1 MAFQECVIEVAQEQA
16 EAWSDALFDLGALSV
31 SVEDADADTPDE
43 QPLFGEPG
51 LEPTRLA
58 WNRSR
63 VVALFDDETDP
74 ALVVAAAANALDV
87 DPVPDYAL
95 RAVEDQDWVRLTQS
109 QFAPIRIGERLWV
122 VPSWHDAPEP
132 DAVVLE
138 LDPGLAFGTGS
149 HPTTRLCMQWL
160 EQNVRAGE
168 TVLDYGCG
176 SGILAIVAK
185 KLGAGD
191 TLGID
196 IDPKAVEASR
206 YNAERNQV
214 AAASRCRIPYRGH
227 LRPRGGQYPLQSAQ
241 ADGGHAQCA
250 RAPGRPADPVGR
262 AGTAGGRSGRRLC
275 ALAGHVGLAQR
286 GRLGLPASAPAPTPP
301 APPPTLPDSTPWL
314 PPSFVTRCPA
324 CRTAFRLVADQLRLR
339 QGLVRCGQCDT
350 VFDAREHLIEVPVP
364 AARLPRR
371 RLRRCRRRCQRLPAR
386 AWPLRWPM
394 PSRPRPTRVPMRRK
408 RRSIRASIPAMT
420 CRRSIRRRR

>member
-1 MAFQECVIEVAQEQA
+1 MAFQECVIEIAQEQA

-63 VVALFDDETDP
+63 VVALFDDDTDP
-74 ALVVAAAANALDV
+74 ALVVMAAANALNV
-87 DPVPDYAL
+87 DPVPPYTL

-109 QFAPIRIGERLWV
+109 QFEPIQIGEKIWV
-122 VPSWHDAPEP
+122 VPSWHDAPDP
-132 DAVVLE
+132 DAVILE

-191 TLGID
+191 TSGID
-196 IDPKAVEASR
+196 IDPNAVEASR
-206 YNAERNQV
+206 YNAERNRVEASFALPEAVSDATYDLVVANILSNPLKLMAAMLSARVRPGGRLILSGVLERQADEV
-214 AAASRCRIPYRGH
+214 AAAY
-227 LRPRGGQYPLQSAQ
+227 
-241 ADGGHAQCA
+241 
-250 RAPGRPADPVGR
+250 APWIAMSVWRSEEGWVCLH
-262 AGTAGGRSGRRLC
+262 GTR
-275 ALAGHVGLAQR
+275 
-286 GRLGLPASAPAPTPP
+286 PASAAPAN
-301 APPPTLPDSTPWL
+301 
-314 PPSFVTRCPA
+314 PS
-324 CRTAFRLVADQLRLR
+324 
-339 QGLVRCGQCDT
+339 
-350 VFDAREHLIEVPVP
+350 
-364 AARLPRR
+364 
-371 RLRRCRRRCQRLPAR
+371 
-386 AWPLRWPM
+386 
-394 PSRPRPTRVPMRRK
+394 
-408 RRSIRASIPAMT
+408 
-420 CRRSIRRRR
+420 